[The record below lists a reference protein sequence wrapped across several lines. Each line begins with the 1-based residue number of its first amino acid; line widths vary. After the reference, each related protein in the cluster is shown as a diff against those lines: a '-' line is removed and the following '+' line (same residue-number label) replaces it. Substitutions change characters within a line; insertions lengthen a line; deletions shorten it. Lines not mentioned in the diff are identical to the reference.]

1 MATTN
6 PVLTN
11 TWTLIVTAGDDFMLE
26 LPTSGQLFG
35 GDIEAQIAIS
45 NTESVPTVTGHTITA
60 RESEGINRNLIGPG
74 YVYARVIGISE
85 YPAVLTAW
93 TPA

>member
-6 PVLTN
+6 PIIT
-11 TWTLIVTAGDDFMLE
+11 TAWSLIVTAGDDFLLE
-26 LPTSGQLFG
+26 LPPTSKEIQ
-35 GDIEAQIAIS
+35 AQIAIRD
-45 NTESVPTVTGHTITA
+45 TETVPTVTGHTITA
-60 RESEGINRNLIGPG
+60 RESEGMNRNLIGPG